1 MLQRIAIPDL
11 TGGVSRQPDSQR
23 FPNQVEESDNTFIH
37 FSQGL
42 EKRAGIEMVKDL
54 GDWTTVQS
62 IQTHWI
68 NRSPTERYV
77 VMFRQN
83 ASTPLR
89 IDTIDG
95 IACTINYDPGTTA
108 ALKSY
113 LNTDP
118 SNIRA
123 ITIDDTTIVLNKSIT
138 TAVTST
144 PATYQFGGTNV
155 DESANAHNKA
165 SWEEFDLP
173 PTGASEYWYARDDA
187 LGHPAGTYQVVSLT
201 AQPWYQRVRTRE
213 AGSVFN
219 ADTMPIKI
227 VQTGA
232 TTFSVSQISWAPR
245 YSGDSLTN
253 PSPSFIGKK
262 ITDMCL
268 HRNRLWFSAGESIIG
283 SQSGDFYNFW
293 LDSYASVVDSDPIDV
308 KLGSAQVSSITW
320 MMAFQRQILVFTN
333 AGQQYEIRAEEA
345 MTPTTVS
352 IVPSTTYASPDTRP
366 VIVGSQLYWC
376 APKGPYSQVYE
387 YIADDSTAQSV
398 AMDAAAHVD
407 RYIPSTI
414 VEMRASASNDVLVLR
429 SGNDLYLNYMYWQGD
444 KKLQNAWCRWPLDH
458 VTTVIGMTILDDY
471 LYMLVRN
478 VTGVKTNL
486 RIDRVRLRHADP
498 VYPDYNPRMDNLHLA
513 SGGVWDGVA
522 RTTTFTIPFNVSN
535 IDTLF
540 LGTEWAGP
548 PNQTGTRT
556 SIVSCTPDAG
566 GTTDI
571 VVNGKYDTND
581 VYLGTSFD
589 MSVQL
594 SRQYVRDQNG
604 TPAVGTNQLKQCTVY
619 HRYTGYFTF
628 EIDPKTDPS
637 SVRVWKYTG
646 KQLGSIGFITNTNVI
661 SENDSQN
668 FKIMAS
674 SGGVA
679 LYIRS
684 DSPAPV
690 NITGLE
696 FAVDFVVSKRSAASN

>member
-11 TGGVSRQPDSQR
+11 SGGVSRQPDSQR
-23 FPNQVEESDNTFIH
+23 FPNQVEECDNTFIH
-37 FSQGL
+37 LSQGL
-42 EKRAGIEMVKDL
+42 EKRAGVEMVSDL
-54 GDWTTVQS
+54 DDWASVS
-62 IQTHWI
+62 PIQVHWI
-68 NRSPTERYV
+68 DRSPTERYA

-95 IACTINYDPGTTA
+95 TPCIITYDPGTVA

-113 LNTDP
+113 LNTSP

-123 ITIDDTTIVLNKSIT
+123 ITVDDTTIVLNTSIV
-138 TAVTST
+138 TATSGL
-144 PATYQFGGTNV
+144 AISYQFSGTEV
-155 DESANAHNKA
+155 DTSGNAHNKA

-173 PTGASEYWYARDDA
+173 PAAASQYWYARDDA
-187 LGHPAGTYQVVSLT
+187 LGHPAGTYQSASIT
-201 AQPWYQRVRTRE
+201 TQPWYTRVRTRE
-213 AGSVFN
+213 ANSLL
-219 ADTMPIKI
+219 DPEKMPIKI
-227 VQTGA
+227 VQTSA
-232 TTFSVSQISWAPR
+232 TAFTVSQISWAPR

-253 PSPSFIGKK
+253 PPPSFIGKK

-268 HRNRLWFSAGESIIG
+268 HRNRLWFAAGESIVG

-308 KLGSAQVSSITW
+308 KLGSAQVSTITW

-352 IVPSTTYASPDTRP
+352 IVPSTSYTSPDTRP

-387 YIADDSTAQSV
+387 YIADDSTAQSMAV
-398 AMDAAAHVD
+398 DAAAHVD
-407 RYIPSTI
+407 RYIPST
-414 VEMRASASNDVLVLR
+414 VTEMRASPSNDLVILR
-429 SGNDLYLNYMYWQGD
+429 SGNDLYLNFMFWQGP
-444 KKLQNAWCRWPLDH
+444 KKLQNSWCRWPLDH
-458 VTTVIGMTILDDY
+458 ATTVLGMYVYSDY
-471 LYMLVRN
+471 LYMIVRN
-478 VTGVKTNL
+478 TTVDDTNL
-486 RIDRVRLRHADP
+486 RIDKIRLRHADP
-498 VYPDYNPRMDNLHLA
+498 VYPDYNPRLDNLVLA
-513 SGGVWDGVA
+513 SGGVWDGAA
-522 RTTTFTIPFNVSN
+522 RTTTFTIPYNVEN

-548 PNQTGTRT
+548 PNLTGTRT
-556 SIVSCTPDAG
+556 SVVSCTPAG
-566 GTTDI
+566 GSTDV

-581 VYLGTSFD
+581 VYLGTAFD
-589 MSVQL
+589 MDVQL

-604 TPAVGTNQLKQCTVY
+604 TPAVGSNQLKQCTVY

-628 EIDPKTDPS
+628 EIDPKTSPS

-646 KQLGSIGFITNTNVI
+646 KQLGSVGFITNTNVI
-661 SENDSQN
+661 SENDFQN

-674 SGGVA
+674 SGGVD

-690 NITGLE
+690 NVTGLE
-696 FAVDFVVSKRSAASN
+696 FAVDFVVSKRSAASS